1 MQDFNL
7 FYFWLYRFRWNIVA
21 FLLCYEC
28 SIGHL
33 LTPFMGQFKRHPFI
47 VFESFYFI
55 LSSFFLSEWLL
66 LALTCCFVCKFSV
79 EQGNTTGNHNTYIV
93 WMKFCWNV
101 PNDTGRNISERERRA
116 WFSAEVVEFIAIFLL
131 NAFTLAT
138 YIRNRHLRKG
148 STYLIINLTVADL
161 LVAIVARTSIIFE
174 EGNLETLKGL
184 KQDLSLQ
191 SFLYFTLHVLFS
203 VASLANISL
212 ISLERLHATLFPY
225 RHCLVGTRVYL
236 ATILCSWLFS
246 LTFSSVLSLL
256 TFRASLASFLY
267 VITSYIFLSLLILT
281 VSYSIIISTVKNNP
295 HTPNAGTA
303 LSKER
308 KLTVTLFTVTVVFFL
323 TILPWA
329 IFTFVPQR
337 IWSKLCPAVISRI
350 HYSFDFI
357 YFFNSIVNPLIYAVR
372 MQEFRKAARKL
383 FCTKTSELARVQPME
398 PLTLYVRTQAIPV
411 EERT

>member
-1 MQDFNL
+1 
-7 FYFWLYRFRWNIVA
+7 
-21 FLLCYEC
+21 
-28 SIGHL
+28 
-33 LTPFMGQFKRHPFI
+33 
-47 VFESFYFI
+47 
-55 LSSFFLSEWLL
+55 
-66 LALTCCFVCKFSV
+66 
-79 EQGNTTGNHNTYIV
+79 
-93 WMKFCWNV
+93 MKDCWDVSNE
-101 PNDTGRNISERERRA
+101 TGRYISEKERRA
-116 WFSAEVVEFIAIFLL
+116 WFAAEVVEFIVIFLL

-138 YIRNRHLRKG
+138 YIRNRHLRKR

-161 LVAIVARTSIIFE
+161 LVAILAGPSFILA
-174 EGNLETLKGL
+174 GDNLKKVKGL
-184 KQDLSLQ
+184 EQDLSWQ
-191 SFLYFTLHVLFS
+191 SFMFLTSQELSL

-225 RHCLVGTRVYL
+225 RHCLVGTGVYL

-246 LTFSSVLSLL
+246 LTLSSVFSLL
-256 TFRASLASFLY
+256 YFRASPASFLY
-267 VITSYIFLSLLILT
+267 ASAAYVFLCLLILT

-308 KLTVTLFTVTVVFFL
+308 KLTVTLFTVTVVSFL

-329 IFTFVPQR
+329 IWTVVLQR
-337 IWSKLCPAVISRI
+337 IWSKLCPAVFFRI
-350 HYSFDFI
+350 YYSFDSL
-357 YFFNSIVNPLIYAVR
+357 YLFNSIVNPLIYAVR